1 MPSGRRAQTGFTYL
15 MALMLVAVLGTGLA
29 AYGEA
34 ASRARDREK
43 LAELRWI
50 GNQFRE
56 AIGLYYQ
63 RSPGTAKTYP
73 ARLEDLLADSRFLSR
88 QRYLRRLYRDPFTGK
103 ADWGLVPA
111 PQGGILGIYSLAD
124 GRPGG
129 EFVYVPR

>member
-1 MPSGRRAQTGFTYL
+1 
-15 MALMLVAVLGTGLA
+15 MAMMVVALLGTGLA

-34 ASRARDREK
+34 ASRAHDRAK

-50 GNQFRE
+50 GGQFQE

-63 RSPGTAKTYP
+63 RTPGTAKTYP
-73 ARLEDLLADSRFLSR
+73 ARLEDLVEDSRFLSR
-88 QRYLRRLYRDPFTGK
+88 QRYLRRIYRDPFTGN

-111 PQGGILGIYSLAD
+111 PQGGIMGIYSLAD

-129 EFVYVPR
+129 EFVYVPAPLMRSH